1 MTEEELARWLATRK
15 GFVSGIMR
23 WEGQPLKL
31 YKYQLESLGNDGTF
45 SLETKARQTGFSFS
59 CAAEGTADATLGLSP
74 GSIFVSFNKDE
85 AQEKIRYARALWE
98 ELPKQ
103 YKLRLL
109 TDNKSE
115 LEFSNGRR
123 LISHPCREPRGKP
136 GFNIYLD
143 ELAHYKKAGDIY
155 KAALPVLSRGR
166 GARLRIGSTPRGRFG
181 IFADIALEIHRKY
194 PGYKRFWT
202 FWWDC
207 PVLTSHPLSEKEK
220 VEAGGLPPEG
230 GGPPTGGLP
239 TQERVEKFGSLTL
252 KELFEALPLEDFQQE
267 FECSFSEEGLN
278 LITWEQISAATDH
291 EMEFFHAESADGFA
305 AILPSLVAARKGTF
319 YGGYDVGRR
328 HDAGELVIL
337 DKVGPK
343 SYLRGNVS
351 LRGKPFEEQKKV
363 IRDALDAGVMK
374 LAMDQTGMGEQ
385 ITEELVREYGAMR
398 VHGIQFTGQ
407 IKETLASEVKR
418 EFDRAN
424 MVIPADRETQRQIH
438 SIRRLLTTAGN
449 LSFDSPRDEKGHSD
463 RFWSLAL
470 AVHVACQREI
480 AVLPVTMGA
489 EPEKQRTSLLTGGI
503 PVAMQR
509 AEKNAR

>member
-1 MTEEELARWLATRK
+1 MTAEELARWLATRK
-15 GFVSGIMR
+15 GFVAGVMR

-31 YKYQLESLGNDGTF
+31 YKYQLESLGNNGTF

-59 CAAEGTADATLGLSP
+59 CAAEGVADATLGLSP

-98 ELPKQ
+98 ELPKR

-123 LISHPCREPRGKP
+123 LRSHPCREPRGKP

-181 IFADIALEIHRKY
+181 IFADIALEIHRRY

-207 PVLTSHPLSEKEK
+207 PALTSHPLSEKERL
-220 VEAGGLPPEG
+220 EAAA
-230 GGPPTGGLP
+230 LP
-239 TQERVEKFGSLTL
+239 TQERVERFGSPVLR
-252 KELFEALPLEDFQQE
+252 EIYEALPLEDFQQE
-267 FECSFSEEGLN
+267 YECSFAEEGLN
-278 LITWEQISAATDH
+278 LIPWEQISAATDH

-305 AILPSLVAARKGTF
+305 AILPSLVTARKGTF

-363 IRDALDAGVMK
+363 IRDAMDAGVMK
-374 LAMDQTGMGEQ
+374 LSIDQTGMGEQ

-398 VHGIQFTGQ
+398 VLGVQFTGQ
-407 IKETLASEVKR
+407 VKETLASEVKR

-424 MVIPADRETQRQIH
+424 MVLPADRETQRQIH
-438 SIRRLLTTAGN
+438 SIRRLLTAAGN

-470 AVHVACQREI
+470 AVHVATEQRGTPLILDVEPQEGAYRASREEI
-480 AVLPVTMGA
+480 L
-489 EPEKQRTSLLTGGI
+489 R
-503 PVAMQR
+503 R
-509 AEKNAR
+509 